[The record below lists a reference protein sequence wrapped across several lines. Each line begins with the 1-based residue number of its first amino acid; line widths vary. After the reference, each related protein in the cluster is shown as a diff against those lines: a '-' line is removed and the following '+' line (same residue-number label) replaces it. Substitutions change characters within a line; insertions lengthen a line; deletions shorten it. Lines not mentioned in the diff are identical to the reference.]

1 MSRDELKRVFKLL
14 RKHEDI
20 LVSAYLEGG
29 GVIDESEIDISAI
42 EMLVNTRLL
51 WIPASDEP
59 VRLTRELTGLFDR
72 VLRDPR
78 RLTLDADIGGFV
90 NNIESSV
97 NRYREAIR
105 LGFSDDASHYLSQIE
120 RLVDEL
126 RSSLLDSSGQLW
138 QKINSEFGYVGS
150 LNLKIKE
157 NETVLNQAKL
167 LNDRLELIKVR
178 EMDELAGSDYQ
189 LRRYLNHWLL
199 GAVELCRRETV
210 DAIHK
215 LNELLFEHRKQ
226 QSLGRIID
234 SFYRRFQS
242 VNGYKP
248 IDYASMGDIPQVFNQ
263 VTPINLT
270 AYENADDP
278 CQEVTLTQIISG
290 LRKDLLKIEEPEPAL
305 EIDVLPE
312 EPPIKKSLA
321 ILGQAVEDFYLKAI
335 ESGTTLSAIKCCPDV
350 EIEPDMEI
358 WLYAVIARFNNMEQ
372 SERVLFNMEYK
383 QTEDPIFNGRHLVQD
398 VHVSVNL
405 ADDSNFNP

>member
-20 LVSAYLEGG
+20 LVSAYFEDG
-29 GVIDESEIDISAI
+29 GVVDESEVDISAI
-42 EMLVNTRLL
+42 EMLVNSRLL
-51 WIPASDEP
+51 WLPASDEP

-97 NRYREAIR
+97 NRYREAMR

-126 RSSLLDSSGQLW
+126 RSSLLDSSSQLW

-167 LNDRLELIKVR
+167 LNDRLEVIKVS
-178 EMDELAGSDYQ
+178 EMDEFAGNDYQ
-189 LRRYLNHWLL
+189 LRRYLNRWLL

-226 QSLGRIID
+226 QSLGRIVD
-234 SFYRRFQS
+234 SFYRQFQS
-242 VNGYKP
+242 INGYQP
-248 IDYASMGDIPQVFNQ
+248 MDYMNMGDIPEIFNH
-263 VTPINLT
+263 VSPIHL
-270 AYENADDP
+270 AGYENVDDP
-278 CQEVTLTQIISG
+278 RQEVILTEIVSG
-290 LRKDLLKIEEPEPAL
+290 LRKERIQIEEPQL
-305 EIDVLPE
+305 VLDIDVLPE
-312 EPPIKKSLA
+312 ELPIQKTLA
-321 ILGQAVEDFYLKAI
+321 VLGQAVEEFYLEVI
-335 ESGTTLSAIKCCPDV
+335 DSGDPLSAIECCPGV

-358 WLYAVIARFNNMEQ
+358 WLYAVIARFNNMDQ
-372 SERVLFNMEYK
+372 SERMLFSMTYT
-383 QTEDPIFNGRHLVQD
+383 QTEDPVFNGRHLVQD
-398 VHVSVNL
+398 VKVSMNL
-405 ADDSNFNP
+405 TDSLNF